1 MITLAL
7 RAGYYSDPE
16 PYIGPLDEE
25 GEGQGNTH
33 LILIR
38 EDRRFFTLG
47 AGMVFDQVMQVDL
60 AWSRG
65 SFAQSR
71 EGIEEAY
78 TTDRTFVS
86 VGYHF

>member
-1 MITLAL
+1 M
-7 RAGYYSDPE
+7 
-16 PYIGPLDEE
+16 
-25 GEGQGNTH
+25 
-33 LILIR
+33 IR

-65 SFAQSR
+65 SFKQFR

-78 TTDRTFVS
+78 TTDRTFIS